1 MKNLTKSRGV
11 FKKQAE
17 VLKALAHESRLMIV
31 DRLYEGEAS
40 AGDLTK
46 LVGSDQTTVS
56 KHLAILRA
64 YGIVEGRREGN
75 IVIYKLN
82 TPCVV
87 NFFSCATN
95 VMKERM
101 G

>member
-1 MKNLTKSRGV
+1 MKRKTKSKDL
-11 FKKQAE
+11 FKKQAQ
-17 VLKALAHESRLMIV
+17 VLKALAHESRLTIV
-31 DRLYEGEAS
+31 HRLNEGEAS
-40 AGDLTK
+40 AGELTK

-64 YGIVEGRREGN
+64 HGIVESRRKGN
-75 IVIYKLN
+75 VAIYKLN

-95 VMKERM
+95 VLKERK
-101 G
+101 